1 MWWVLGFVLG
11 TLEVLGVTWLVMES
25 IDGNVWAI
33 AGYVAYCIYCLT
45 VGGDLFKLVMITL
58 LAIGLIFATAY
69 LGLIWAAVLYVIFI
83 IVGEFFPR
91 RDEA

>member
-1 MWWVLGFVLG
+1 MWWVLGFLLG

-25 IDGNVWAI
+25 IGGNGWAI
-33 AGYVAYCIYCLT
+33 AGYVAYSIYCLT
-45 VGGDLFKLVMITL
+45 IGGDLFKLVMITL
-58 LAIGLIFATAY
+58 LAIGLILATAY
-69 LGLIWAAVLYVIFI
+69 LGLVWAAVLYVIFI

>member
-1 MWWVLGFVLG
+1 MWWVLGFLLG

-25 IDGNVWAI
+25 IDGNGLAI

-58 LAIGLIFATAY
+58 LAIGLILATAY
-69 LGLIWAAVLYVIFI
+69 FGLVWAAILYVIFI
-83 IVGEFFPR
+83 VIGEFFPR